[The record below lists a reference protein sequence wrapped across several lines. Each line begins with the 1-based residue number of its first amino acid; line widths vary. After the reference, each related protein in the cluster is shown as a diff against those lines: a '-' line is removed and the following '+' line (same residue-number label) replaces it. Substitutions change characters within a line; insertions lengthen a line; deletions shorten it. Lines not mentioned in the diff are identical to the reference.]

1 MKASRGHIK
10 AVKENASIGGLDKM
24 AKTNTARDYVSK
36 RFSELYRQK
45 WRGQGKTATQFVAAI
60 KEVMPEALCDYK
72 YVSKWL
78 NGYMSPVK
86 YLRAIC
92 EVLEVDIS
100 EFTPKKHADR
110 YEYSPDYADGL
121 EGWLE
126 ERAVNNFKIDLT
138 FFQGLR
144 NIIPN
149 FDEIFPNFCPIY
161 YRDCDSQEQYYK
173 RMVPAAASEASKG
186 KALFQLER
194 DGTTFFLTKNDM
206 KFIKE
211 MQIRVKKLMIAL
223 FEAHKKELEAAE
235 ANALAMFWEKNMEI
249 NPNFAEDNTFWETY
263 VLSDEELQ
271 QIDRYGLY
279 TDAEKKRYHLP
290 PDDHYTDEK
299 TVYPDRE
306 TED

>member
-1 MKASRGHIK
+1 
-10 AVKENASIGGLDKM
+10 M
-24 AKTNTARDYVSK
+24 AKTNTAREYVTK

-45 WRGQGKTATQFVAAI
+45 WSGQGKTATQFVAAI

-86 YLRAIC
+86 YLNAIC

-126 ERAVNNFKIDLT
+126 EKAVNNFKIDLT

-144 NIIPN
+144 NIVPN
-149 FDEIFPNFCPIY
+149 FDEIFPVFCPIY
-161 YRDCDSQEQYYK
+161 YRDCDSKEEYYK
-173 RMVPAAASEASKG
+173 RKVPAYASETNNG
-186 KALFQLER
+186 KALFQLQR
-194 DGTTFFLTKNDM
+194 DGKTFFLTKSDM
-206 KFIKE
+206 KFIRAI
-211 MQIRVKKLMIAL
+211 QNRISRYLIAL
-223 FEAHKKELEAAE
+223 FNEHKKVLDAAE
-235 ANALAMFWEKNMEI
+235 ANALTMFFEKNAEI
-249 NPNFAEDNTFWETY
+249 NPDFEEKRVFYTTY

-271 QIDRYGLY
+271 KIDKFGLY
-279 TDAEKKRYHLP
+279 TDEEKAKYHLP
-290 PDDHYTDEK
+290 PDDMYIDEN
-299 TVYPDRE
+299 TVYPDR
-306 TED
+306 TEEEEV